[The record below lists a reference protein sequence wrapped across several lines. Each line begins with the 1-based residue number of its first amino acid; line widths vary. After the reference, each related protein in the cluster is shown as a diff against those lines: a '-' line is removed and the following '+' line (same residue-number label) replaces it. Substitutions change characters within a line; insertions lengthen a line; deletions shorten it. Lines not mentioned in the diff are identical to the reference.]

1 MHDLI
6 IVGGGAAA
14 LSAAAYALSKPIDTL
29 VIAQDLGGKAGAR
42 QQLRGQSQE
51 EHIAGATAYQGLCSE
66 LEAHRERIVGD
77 RVLKIT
83 AAAGSFQVSTERH
96 GVLQSLALVIATGA
110 TPLTLDLP
118 HAAELVGRGLGY
130 SATTHAHLF
139 SGRRVAVI
147 GDTERALRG
156 AAELGRTAAQVY
168 LVAGALEGRER
179 ALARMRQLAPTVE
192 VLSGYRVTA
201 INGPYNVSSIVVER
215 DQHHR
220 WLQVD
225 AAFADLGLRP
235 NSELVRGLAQLTP
248 AGFIIVDERR
258 ATSQAGLFAAGD
270 VTTAFGEQ
278 ILIAIG
284 DGARAAVGAY
294 DYILTHTR
302 LMGLGGRG

>member
-14 LSAAAYALSKPIDTL
+14 LSAAVYAMSKPVNTL
-29 VIAQDLGGKAGAR
+29 VIAQDLGGKAGTR

-51 EHIAGATAYQGLCSE
+51 EYIAGSATYQGLRSE
-66 LEAHRERIVGD
+66 LEPHGERIISD
-77 RVLKIT
+77 RVLKVT
-83 AAAGSFQVSTERH
+83 TAAGSFQVSTQHH
-96 GVLQSLALVIATGA
+96 GLLQSLALIVATGA

-118 HAAELVGRGLGY
+118 NAAELLGQGLGY
-130 SATTHAHLF
+130 SATTHTHLF
-139 SGRRVAVI
+139 NGRRVAVI

-156 AAELGRTAAQVY
+156 AAELGRSAAQVY
-168 LVAGALEGRER
+168 LIVSGLEGRER
-179 ALARMRQLAPTVE
+179 ALARMLQLSPTVE
-192 VLSGYRVTA
+192 VLAGYRVTA
-201 INGPYNVSSIVVER
+201 VNGPYNVSSIVVER
-215 DQHHR
+215 DQQHR

-235 NSELVRGLAQLTP
+235 NSELVRGIAQLTP
-248 AGFIIVDERR
+248 AGFIIVDDRR

-278 ILIAIG
+278 ILVAIG
-284 DGARAAVGAY
+284 DGARAAISAY

-302 LMGLGGRG
+302 QTVA